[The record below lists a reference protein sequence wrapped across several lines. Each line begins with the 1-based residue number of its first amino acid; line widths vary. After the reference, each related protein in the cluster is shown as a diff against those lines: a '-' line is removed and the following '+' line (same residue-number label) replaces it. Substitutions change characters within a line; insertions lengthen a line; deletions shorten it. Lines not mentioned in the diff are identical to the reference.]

1 MNSKKILIIDET
13 SFSRICSALLGL
25 KGYVAE
31 ALQDLSQFPQRD
43 SLANF
48 GLVVVSHPYGAGLFE
63 ALSDAGLPVLVL
75 SDCINDALLSD
86 LKIVRNS
93 YCMVKPLD
101 YEQFNSFVGQVF
113 TGVSAGVSAFG
124 GGSTFD

>member
-1 MNSKKILIIDET
+1 VNSKKILIIDET

-31 ALQDLSQFPQRD
+31 SIQDLSQFQQLD
-43 SLANF
+43 GLASF
-48 GLVVVSHPYGAGLFE
+48 SLVVVSHPYGAGLFE
-63 ALSDAGLPVLVL
+63 ALRDADLPVLVL
-75 SDCINDALLSD
+75 SDCINDALLDD

-101 YEQFNSFVGQVF
+101 YEQFNAFVGQVL
-113 TGVSAGVSAFG
+113 TGVSVF
-124 GGSTFD
+124 

>member
-31 ALQDLSQFPQRD
+31 AIQDLSQFQRLD
-43 SLANF
+43 GLASF

-63 ALSDAGLPVLVL
+63 ALRDADLPVLVL
-75 SDCINDALLSD
+75 SDCINDALLDD

-101 YEQFNSFVGQVF
+101 YEQFNAFVGQVL
-113 TGVSAGVSAFG
+113 TGVSAFG
-124 GGSTFD
+124 GGSILD